1 MTDKPKKLTVKQT
14 KFVKAYVANDGN
26 GTKAALETY
35 DTTEPTVANAIAVEN
50 LLKPSIKEAIE
61 NALIKHEITM
71 DSAVKPIADG
81 LKAIKYY
88 EDNEDGTATV
98 QPDHSTR
105 LKASSMALKLM
116 GAEQKAEASGNTFNF
131 INNANF
137 DSKKYMK

>member
-1 MTDKPKKLTVKQT
+1 MPTKKLTVKQT

-50 LLKPSIKEAIE
+50 LQKPSIKEAIE

-71 DSAVKPIADG
+71 DSAVAPIAAG
-81 LKAIKYY
+81 LKATRSFVVD
-88 EDNEDGTATV
+88 ESVVET
-98 QPDHSTR
+98 PDHSTR

-116 GAEQKAEASGNTFNF
+116 GAEQKADAGGNTFNF

-137 DSKKYMK
+137 DSKKYVK